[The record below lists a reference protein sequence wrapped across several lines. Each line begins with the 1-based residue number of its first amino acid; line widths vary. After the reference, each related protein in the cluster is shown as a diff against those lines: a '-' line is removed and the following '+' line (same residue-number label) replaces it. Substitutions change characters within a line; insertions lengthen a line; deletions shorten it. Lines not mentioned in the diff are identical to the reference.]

1 MTPSVEHYYMALSDL
16 STQASSS
23 PSCYEAEDDGVK
35 LGMELKDTELRLGLP
50 GLETPERMGSAGL
63 TLVLPRGPV
72 SGAKRGFN
80 DTVDGSGKWVLSRGC
95 GEEGEFGMG
104 GKLLSL
110 VAENGGGF
118 GAGMESV
125 QSGKKLENENIVAEN
140 GIAPVVKEVVGWPP
154 IRSYRKNT
162 LANNPEKIKEDA
174 EGKQG
179 LGSLF
184 VKVSM
189 DGAPYLRKVDLKTYS
204 NYREMSSELGNMFS
218 CFTTGLP
225 AIDGLTESR
234 LVDLLHGSEY
244 VLTYEDKDCDWMLV
258 GDVPWEMFTNSCR
271 RIRIMKGSD
280 AIGFAPRS
288 MEKRA

>member
-1 MTPSVEHYYMALSDL
+1 MALSDL

-63 TLVLPRGPV
+63 TVVLPRGPV

-125 QSGKKLENENIVAEN
+125 QSGKKLENENIVAES

-162 LANNPEKIKEDA
+162 LATNPEKIKEDA

-218 CFTTGLP
+218 CFTT
-225 AIDGLTESR
+225 DGLTESR

-258 GDVPWEMFTNSCR
+258 GDVPWGK
-271 RIRIMKGSD
+271 IRIMKGSD